1 MKKWLNLKTLALF
14 IVLIAF
20 GALIFWLNSG
30 PRPSKAANLTYER
43 ARIIKVAGEELEED
57 SLHKGIYTGSQ
68 DVVLELLSGADKGET
83 YEMKNYVSA
92 LYNIICKEGT
102 KVIVTFDNRP
112 GTTNKVSVYSYD
124 RENILYFVIAVFF
137 AAMCGVGGKKG
148 VKSVLGLIFTF
159 VSVIF
164 VFVPMIYK
172 GYPPILA
179 ALLIAAVTTFVSFWL
194 LNGFTLKTLC
204 AVLGTISGVTIA
216 GVVSSIAGG
225 LAHLTGFNTQEAET
239 LMLVAQ
245 DHHMQVRGIL
255 FAGILL
261 ASLGAIMDIAISIAA
276 AMQEL
281 TEANPSLTARQLFIS
296 GLNIGRDMI
305 GTMSNTLIL
314 AFAGSSLGMM
324 IVIYSYNVPF
334 YQLINTDM
342 VGIELIQSMAGS
354 IAVVFTVPM
363 MAILSAWIFTR
374 SASKREAVKKGS
386 APFERPAAGKNIR
399 QAGAGYQKAR

>member
-1 MKKWLNLKTLALF
+1 MKNWLNLKTLFLF
-14 IVLIAF
+14 VFLILFGVLIVL
-20 GALIFWLNSG
+20 LNPG
-30 PRPSKAANLTYER
+30 PGPSKAANLTYER
-43 ARIIKVAGEELEED
+43 ARIIKVASEELEED
-57 SLHKGIYTGSQ
+57 ELHKGIYRGSQ
-68 DVVLELLSGADKGET
+68 DVVLELLTGAHKGET
-83 YEMKNYVSA
+83 YETKNYVSA
-92 LYNIICKEGT
+92 LYNIICKPGT
-102 KVIVTFDNRP
+102 KVIVTFDSRP
-112 GTTNKVSVYSYD
+112 GTVNKVSVYSYD
-124 RENILYFVIAVFF
+124 RANTLYFITALFF
-137 AAMCGVGGKKG
+137 AAMGVIGGKKG

-159 VSVIF
+159 ASVIF

-172 GYPPILA
+172 GYHPIPA

-204 AVLGTISGVTIA
+204 AVLGTVSGVTIA
-216 GVVSSIAGG
+216 GVVSSIAGE

-261 ASLGAIMDIAISIAA
+261 ASLGAIMDVAISIAA

-281 TEANPSLTARQLFIS
+281 TEANPKLAKKQLFLS

-314 AFAGSSLGMM
+314 AFAGSSLSMM
-324 IVIYSYNVPF
+324 IVIYSYNVPY

-354 IAVVFTVPM
+354 IAVVFTVPIV
-363 MAILSAWIFTR
+363 AILSAWIFAH
-374 SASKREAVKKGS
+374 SASKG
-386 APFERPAAGKNIR
+386 
-399 QAGAGYQKAR
+399 

>member
-1 MKKWLNLKTLALF
+1 MKKWLNLKTLSLFAALILF
-14 IVLIAF
+14 AVLIY
-20 GALIFWLNSG
+20 WLNSG
-30 PRPSKAANLTYER
+30 PRPSKTANLTYER
-43 ARIIKVAGEELEED
+43 ARIIKVVGEELEED

-83 YEMKNYVSA
+83 YETKNYVSA

-164 VFVPMIYK
+164 VFVPLIYK
-172 GYPPILA
+172 GYPPIVA
-179 ALLIAAVTTFVSFWL
+179 ALLIAAVTTFASFSL

-276 AMQEL
+276 AIQEL
-281 TEANPSLTARQLFIS
+281 TDANPKLTAKQLFIS

-354 IAVVFTVPM
+354 IAVVFTAPI

-374 SASKREAVKKGS
+374 SASKREAVKKEAAS
-386 APFERPAAGKNIR
+386 ARKPPEGRNIR
-399 QAGAGYQKAR
+399 QAGSGYQKG